1 MTTLRAADV
10 PDLYRALAARGYVVR
25 SVAVVP
31 TGDVESL
38 PAVPVEACGL
48 SDLLSALRCRGIVA
62 ASDREPLPTPGVPVA
77 RDSWMQR
84 HGSALRLCGLAAIV
98 VSVLVVACSATG
110 CKRASQIPPR
120 AAPVVAPS
128 ADTDECPGGVCT
140 PPPRRAK

>member
-84 HGSALRLCGLAAIV
+84 HGSALAFWIMA
-98 VSVLVVACSATG
+98 LVVTAGLMMAALLTG